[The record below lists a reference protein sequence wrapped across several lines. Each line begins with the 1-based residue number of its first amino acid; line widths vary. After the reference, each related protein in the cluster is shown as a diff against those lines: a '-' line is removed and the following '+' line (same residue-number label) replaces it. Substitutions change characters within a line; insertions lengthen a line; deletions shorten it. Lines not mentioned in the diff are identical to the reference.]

1 MTTTAPMNDTG
12 IDFRSSNIYTGGI
25 GEELC
30 GVTVASSF
38 VALPDIADTTQ
49 GSGLVTSWL
58 QRTGTLVVGGN
69 SSSIHVWDV
78 SREQCVR
85 TFSTGLETCTTCLTS
100 MSSNPRYAL
109 SYPLAHQYRA
119 GSPSNESN
127 DIDILT
133 WTFAGK

>member
-1 MTTTAPMNDTG
+1 MGSDDGIIKILRDAADSDTINLRSKESVYPSDWSIPSNEYIFPANNDHPF
-12 IDFRSSNIYTGGI
+12 DVNSKNIYVGGM
-25 GEELC
+25 GEEPC

-69 SSSIHVWDV
+69 SSSIHVWDI

-85 TFSTGLETCTTCLTS
+85 TFSTG
-100 MSSNPRYAL
+100 
-109 SYPLAHQYRA
+109 
-119 GSPSNESN
+119 
-127 DIDILT
+127 
-133 WTFAGK
+133 K